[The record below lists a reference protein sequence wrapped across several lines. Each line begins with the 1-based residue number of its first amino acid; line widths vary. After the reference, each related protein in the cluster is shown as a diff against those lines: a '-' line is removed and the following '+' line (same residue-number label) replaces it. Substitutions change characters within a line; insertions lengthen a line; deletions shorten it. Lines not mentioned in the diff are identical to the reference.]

1 MYKNGLKNGTFK
13 EWFENGKLYSEATY
27 NDNILEDVMKQW
39 YSNGQLRFHN
49 FYNNGKTETE
59 KQALLN
65 KHESTS
71 KFVRQKRDEI

>member
-1 MYKNGLKNGTFK
+1 MSPSML
-13 EWFENGKLYSEATY
+13 EN
-27 NDNILEDVMKQW
+27 
-39 YSNGQLRFHN
+39 N